1 MSIIDIAPNLFFK
14 LILFLN
20 YFDISIKYDVT
31 YFWPRKNKNKK
42 YKKESLKDC
51 QVGGRGPR
59 WQV

>member
-31 YFWPRKNKNKK
+31 YF
-42 YKKESLKDC
+42 
-51 QVGGRGPR
+51 
-59 WQV
+59 

>member
-20 YFDISIKYDVT
+20 YFDISIKYVVT
-31 YFWPRKNKNKK
+31 HFLPRKNKNKK
-42 YKKESLKDC
+42 YKEESLKDC

-59 WQV
+59 